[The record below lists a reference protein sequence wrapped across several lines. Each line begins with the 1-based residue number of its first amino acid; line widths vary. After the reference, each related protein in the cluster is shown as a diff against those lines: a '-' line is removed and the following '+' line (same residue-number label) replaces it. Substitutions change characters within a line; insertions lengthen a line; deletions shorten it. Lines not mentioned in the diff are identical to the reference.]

1 MNLLTKAIY
10 LTGFYQIGHRMYEVA
25 KQQHLETSTCDKV
38 TPGTRAVITGGS
50 EGIGAALALELAK
63 RGYDITLISRS
74 LDKLVTAKLEISRQ
88 YPQVDVSIVAQDL
101 AAPGT
106 DFD

>member
-1 MNLLTKAIY
+1 M
-10 LTGFYQIGHRMYEVA
+10 
-25 KQQHLETSTCDKV
+25 